1 MALDRLPA
9 YVRKL
14 RNAIGEDVFYWEL
27 PAWARPVKDEKTG
40 AMVPAMRHDKPM
52 LLVSER
58 LGADRA
64 MMHAKA
70 KLLNDALADWR
81 KGADGAS
88 MVPGSVEW
96 LFQWYRKQTRFTS
109 KKAKTRADYGKLM
122 DMLAARETKKGA
134 PPFGK
139 RRAGDVDAAA
149 ADRLYEKLRADT
161 GPRQAT
167 YAMQVCRLVWS
178 WAARHHKVTGVKENP
193 FMGMGLKSTAA
204 KGNRATPRAEYT
216 AYREK
221 ARELGFQSMATAA
234 ALCFECCQRV
244 SDAFGYVDPDAPDRA
259 AIVWEG
265 YQPGVEITLI
275 QAKTGNGVTL
285 PLFED
290 VAIDGGGVERVR
302 LYPELEDELAR
313 SRDAAGAD
321 ASGPIVVEERNGKR
335 YAERRMSSV
344 HRKICDA
351 LGFPKDMT
359 FTGFRHGGITEI
371 GDAGEDDVRA
381 VSGHKTLA
389 VTKIYNKANAEKA
402 RRIASV
408 RREHIARI
416 GALDEARG
424 E

>member
-40 AMVPAMRHDKPM
+40 AMVPAMRNGQPM
-52 LLVSER
+52 LLTSER
-58 LGADRA
+58 LGTDRA
-64 MMHAKA
+64 LMHAKA
-70 KLLNDALADWR
+70 KVLNAALADWR
-81 KGADGAS
+81 KGATGAS
-88 MVPGSVEW
+88 MVQGSVEW

-122 DMLAARETKKGA
+122 GMLAARETKKGA

-204 KGNRATPRAEYT
+204 KGNRATSRAEYT

-244 SDAFGYVDPDAPDRA
+244 SAMSTRTSLTAPRSCGRA
-259 AIVWEG
+259 ISPA
-265 YQPGVEITLI
+265 PRSPSSRRR
-275 QAKTGNGVTL
+275 QAM
-285 PLFED
+285 P
-290 VAIDGGGVERVR
+290 
-302 LYPELEDELAR
+302 
-313 SRDAAGAD
+313 
-321 ASGPIVVEERNGKR
+321 
-335 YAERRMSSV
+335 
-344 HRKICDA
+344 
-351 LGFPKDMT
+351 
-359 FTGFRHGGITEI
+359 
-371 GDAGEDDVRA
+371 
-381 VSGHKTLA
+381 
-389 VTKIYNKANAEKA
+389 
-402 RRIASV
+402 
-408 RREHIARI
+408 
-416 GALDEARG
+416 
-424 E
+424 